1 MEFGVQFF
9 PSVGPDKRSAEQ
21 YWGEALQLTQR
32 AEQLGYAN
40 VRTVEHYFHPYG
52 GYSPDP
58 LIFLSAAAAMTRT
71 IRLITGA
78 VLPVFNNPL
87 KLAGQIGMVD
97 AISKGRLE
105 VGFARAFLPHEF
117 ARFGISMDES
127 RSRFDEGLEQ
137 IRRLLEEE
145 NVTAQGRFHS
155 FEKVT
160 SLPRPT
166 QKPRPPFWIAALSTK
181 ESFETAGRQGHHLM
195 GIPLAGAQ
203 MAELIKIY
211 RDAWK
216 AAGHP
221 GQGRVMLAFH
231 MFCAET
237 REKAAAIARE
247 PLNIYLR
254 SIVNAAS
261 DWMSGVASKD
271 YPNYQKTIEFL
282 SKETFESQVA
292 KGGAWIGTPGMPTH
306 VGFDGPALKGAENV
320 VLPGADHRETSFSP
334 QAFVEMYRFITGR
347 EPSTRGITPEASVVL
362 DGKVSGLGLN
372 NEPGRGGE
380 VNNIPLALATVEAF
394 AVDVKTGE
402 RLGPAV
408 HHQVTGAG
416 GRWGPFTASPS
427 AHYEFVI
434 SAPGYATT
442 HIYRSPFPRSS
453 DIVDIKSQPSA
464 DCVSGRSVPSST

>member
-9 PSVGPDKRSAEQ
+9 PSVGTDKKPAAQ
-21 YWGEALQLTQR
+21 YWNEALQLTQH
-32 AEQLGYAN
+32 AEQLGYAT

-58 LIFLSAAAAMTRT
+58 LIFLSAAGAITKTM
-71 IRLITGA
+71 RLITGA

-97 AISKGRLE
+97 AISNGRVE
-105 VGFARAFLPHEF
+105 IGFARAFLPHEF

-145 NVTAQGRFHS
+145 NVTAKGRFHS

-166 QKPRPPFWIAALSTK
+166 QQPRPPFWIAALSTK
-181 ESFETAGRQGHHLM
+181 ESFENAGRQGHHLM

-203 MAELIKIY
+203 MAELMNIY
-211 RDAWK
+211 RNAWK

-231 MFCAET
+231 MFCAES

-254 SIVNAAS
+254 SIVDAAS

-271 YPNYQKTIEFL
+271 YPNYQKTIEII
-282 SKETFESQVA
+282 SKETFESQVE
-292 KGGAWIGTPGMPTH
+292 KGSAWIGTPEDISKSIAAYDEAVGGFESASLQVNFGMIPY
-306 VGFDGPALKGAENV
+306 AEAEQSMK
-320 VLPGADHRETSFSP
+320 LFA
-334 QAFVEMYRFITGR
+334 Q
-347 EPSTRGITPEASVVL
+347 
-362 DGKVSGLGLN
+362 
-372 NEPGRGGE
+372 E
-380 VNNIPLALATVEAF
+380 VMPHFRN
-394 AVDVKTGE
+394 
-402 RLGPAV
+402 
-408 HHQVTGAG
+408 
-416 GRWGPFTASPS
+416 
-427 AHYEFVI
+427 
-434 SAPGYATT
+434 
-442 HIYRSPFPRSS
+442 
-453 DIVDIKSQPSA
+453 
-464 DCVSGRSVPSST
+464 